1 MEDLQER
8 GIPEEGGPQTKES
21 NLKDPWMEES
31 LQDEKDHPENPK
43 DHPEDPQGPQ
53 DQ

>member
-21 NLKDPWMEES
+21 NLKNLWTKES
-31 LQDEKDHPENPK
+31 LQDEEDHLG
-43 DHPEDPQGPQ
+43 DPQDLQ